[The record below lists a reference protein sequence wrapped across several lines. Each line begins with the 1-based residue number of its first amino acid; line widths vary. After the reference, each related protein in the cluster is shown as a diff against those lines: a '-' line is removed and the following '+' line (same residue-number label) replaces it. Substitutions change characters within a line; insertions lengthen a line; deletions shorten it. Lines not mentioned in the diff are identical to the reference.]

1 MKLSALSYQP
11 STRSSLAGLKLTPTR
26 EAEIIEEL
34 AQHLEDGY
42 QELRT
47 RGVTEPEAREATLA
61 EIAGPRC

>member
-1 MKLSALSYQP
+1 MPERPEWKDEIGK
-11 STRSSLAGLKLTPTR
+11 RLAGLKLTPTR